1 MDRPEIL
8 VTGATGM
15 FGGLVVD
22 ALLHLGYTPRA
33 VTRSPERAEPLA
45 KRGAIPVVA
54 DMMNE
59 ASLMTAL
66 EGVDRAFLVSPMQHD
81 LNVLECNFIDAC
93 KNSKVQHIVKLYG
106 CVDHGDDPLNQLHL
120 ESIEQLK
127 GSGLGWT
134 LISPNTVMETN
145 FFPHASSIISDGA
158 IYAAAGDGQI
168 GFVCATDCAEA
179 AARVLVSDGHHE
191 QDYQITGPQ
200 AATFEQA
207 TEILS
212 GVLGR
217 EIRYIDLPEKDMLEI
232 LTGIGMTAEEAELGI
247 LCHYRLFRQ
256 GKASLV
262 TNTTER
268 LLGRPATSLREF
280 FQKHKSAFEEQE

>member
-1 MDRPEIL
+1 MTRPEIL

-15 FGGLVVD
+15 FGGLVLD
-22 ALLHLGYTPRA
+22 ALLQLGYTPRA
-33 VTRSPERAEPLA
+33 VTRSPESAESLA
-45 KRGAIPVVA
+45 KRGAVPVVA
-54 DMMNE
+54 DMMSE

-93 KNSKVQHIVKLYG
+93 KSSKVQHIVKLYG
-106 CVDHGDDPLNQLHL
+106 CVDHGDDPLNTLHL
-120 ESIEQLK
+120 EAIEHLK
-127 GSGLGWT
+127 SSGLGWT
-134 LISPNTVMETN
+134 LISPNTVMESN
-145 FFPHASSIISDGA
+145 FFPQASSVVSDGA
-158 IYAAAGDGQI
+158 IYASAGDGQI
-168 GFVCATDCAEA
+168 GFVSAIDCGEA
-179 AARVLVSDGHHE
+179 AARVLISDGHHE

-212 GVLGR
+212 SVLGR
-217 EIRYIDLPEKDMLEI
+217 KIRYIDLPEKDMLGI
-232 LTGIGMTAEEAELGI
+232 LTGIGMTPDEAELGV

-262 TNTTER
+262 TDTTER
-268 LLGRPATSLREF
+268 LLGRSAISLKAF
-280 FQKHKSAFEEQE
+280 FQKNKSAFENQE